1 MILEILAE
9 KEPFLMLIQ
18 SDYNEKDTIK
28 LLREVH
34 GIIVV
39 STLEFDADT
48 VEENDIEE
56 SDIDIKIERL

>member
-1 MILEILAE
+1 MILEIWAE

-18 SDYNEKDTIK
+18 SDYNEKDTIE

-39 STLEFDADT
+39 STLKFDAFS
-48 VEENDIEE
+48 V
-56 SDIDIKIERL
+56 K